1 MQGMLGNIFIQISRL
16 KEVTSHTE
24 VSDYRL
30 KIELQQVK
38 EDNRGLRE
46 RNYQLHDD
54 NIKLKE
60 EVDTLRKSLETLES
74 NRKTYFDDRHG
85 AKITEHY
92 KSHGEGVKVT
102 LVHNFFLHTQQG
114 FPQFSPILD
123 ISVLYEG
130 CKTTSWMTS
139 GCRF

>member
-1 MQGMLGNIFIQISRL
+1 MYSFSQISRL
-16 KEVTSHTE
+16 KELSSHTE

-60 EVDTLRKSLETLES
+60 EVDTLRKSLDALE
-74 NRKTYFDDRHG
+74 NTRKAYSDDKHG
-85 AKITEHY
+85 AKVVENY
-92 KSHGEGVKVT
+92 KSPGE
-102 LVHNFFLHTQQG
+102 
-114 FPQFSPILD
+114 
-123 ISVLYEG
+123 
-130 CKTTSWMTS
+130 
-139 GCRF
+139 

>member
-1 MQGMLGNIFIQISRL
+1 MFEIEHLLYFFVIQISRL
-16 KEVTSHTE
+16 KEQTSHTE

-60 EVDTLRKSLETLES
+60 ELATLRKSFEAMES
-74 NRKTYFDDRHG
+74 SRKSYVDDRH
-85 AKITEHY
+85 TSRNVESY
-92 KSHGEGVKVT
+92 KVHGK
-102 LVHNFFLHTQQG
+102 F
-114 FPQFSPILD
+114 
-123 ISVLYEG
+123 
-130 CKTTSWMTS
+130 KWATS
-139 GCRF
+139 